1 MIIITST
8 LSIDENE
15 LHFNF
20 IRSSGPGGQN
30 VNKASTAVQL
40 RFDVVNSPT
49 LPEDVKKR
57 LIQISGKK
65 MTEKGILII
74 DSRRYRTQLRNRK
87 DSVERLITLIKQ
99 AAQKSK
105 PRKKTTPPF
114 GSKEKRLKNKHHRS
128 EIKKQRR
135 PIDLSKE

>member
-1 MIIITST
+1 M
-8 LSIDENE
+8 
-15 LHFNF
+15 
-20 IRSSGPGGQN
+20 
-30 VNKASTAVQL
+30 NKTSTAVQL
-40 RFDVVNSPT
+40 RFDVANSAT

-65 MTEKGILII
+65 MTKKGILII

-99 AAQKSK
+99 TTQKSK
-105 PRKKTTPPF
+105 LRKKTTPPV

-128 EIKKQRR
+128 EIKKQRQ

>member
-15 LHFNF
+15 LHFDF

-40 RFDVVNSPT
+40 RFDVVNSP
-49 LPEDVKKR
+49 PV
-57 LIQISGKK
+57 
-65 MTEKGILII
+65 
-74 DSRRYRTQLRNRK
+74 
-87 DSVERLITLIKQ
+87 
-99 AAQKSK
+99 
-105 PRKKTTPPF
+105 

-128 EIKKQRR
+128 EIKKQRQ

>member
-15 LHFNF
+15 LHFDF

-30 VNKASTAVQL
+30 VNKSSTAVQL
-40 RFDVVNSPT
+40 RFDVVNST
-49 LPEDVKKR
+49 SLPEDVKKR

-65 MTEKGILII
+65 ITDNGILII
-74 DSRRYRTQLRNRK
+74 DARRHRTQVRNRD
-87 DSVERLITLIKQ
+87 DSVKRLVTLIKR

-105 PRKKTTPPF
+105 PRKKTTPP
-114 GSKEKRLKNKHHRS
+114 R
-128 EIKKQRR
+128 
-135 PIDLSKE
+135 

>member
-15 LHFNF
+15 LHFDF

-40 RFDVVNSPT
+40 RFDVANSAT

-65 MTEKGILII
+65 MTKKGILII

-99 AAQKSK
+99 TTQKSK
-105 PRKKTTPPF
+105 LRKKTTPPV

-128 EIKKQRR
+128 EIKKQRQ

>member
-74 DSRRYRTQLRNRK
+74 DSRRHQQPQLPYEQSPYR
-87 DSVERLITLIKQ
+87 
-99 AAQKSK
+99 
-105 PRKKTTPPF
+105 
-114 GSKEKRLKNKHHRS
+114 
-128 EIKKQRR
+128 
-135 PIDLSKE
+135 DLLVCQIR

>member
-15 LHFNF
+15 LHFDF

-30 VNKASTAVQL
+30 VNKSSTAVQL
-40 RFDVVNSPT
+40 RFDVVNST
-49 LPEDVKKR
+49 SLPEDVKKR

-65 MTEKGILII
+65 ITDNGILII
-74 DSRRYRTQLRNRK
+74 DARRHRTQVRNRN
-87 DSVERLITLIKQ
+87 DSVKRLVTLIKR

-105 PRKKTTPPF
+105 PRKKTTPPIR
-114 GSKEKRLKNKHHRS
+114 SKEKRLKSKHHRS
-128 EIKKQRR
+128 EIKKQRQ

>member
-15 LHFNF
+15 LHFDF

-30 VNKASTAVQL
+30 VNKTSTAVQL
-40 RFDVVNSPT
+40 RFDVANSAT

-65 MTEKGILII
+65 ITDNGILII
-74 DSRRYRTQLRNRK
+74 DARRHRTQVRNRN
-87 DSVERLITLIKQ
+87 DSVKRLVTLIKQ
-99 AAQKSK
+99 AAQKFK
-105 PRKKTTPPF
+105 PRKKTPPPVR
-114 GSKEKRLKNKHHRS
+114 SKEKRLKNKHHRS
-128 EIKKQRR
+128 EIKKQRQ

>member
-8 LSIDENE
+8 LSIDKNE
-15 LHFNF
+15 LHFDF

-30 VNKASTAVQL
+30 VNKSSTAVQL
-40 RFDVVNSPT
+40 RFDVVKSAT
-49 LPEDVKKR
+49 LSEDVKKR

-65 MTEKGILII
+65 ITDNGILII
-74 DSRRYRTQLRNRK
+74 DARRHRTQVRNRN
-87 DSVERLITLIKQ
+87 DSVKRLVTLIKR

-105 PRKKTTPPF
+105 PRKKTTPPV
-114 GSKEKRLKNKHHRS
+114 GSKEKRLKNKHYRS

>member
-15 LHFNF
+15 LHFDF

-30 VNKASTAVQL
+30 VNKTSTAVQL
-40 RFDVVNSPT
+40 RFDVANSAT

-65 MTEKGILII
+65 MTKKGILII

-99 AAQKSK
+99 TTQKSK
-105 PRKKTTPPF
+105 LRKKTTPPV

-128 EIKKQRR
+128 KIKKQRQ

>member
-15 LHFNF
+15 LHFDF

-40 RFDVVNSPT
+40 RFDVVNSAT

-99 AAQKSK
+99 A
-105 PRKKTTPPF
+105 
-114 GSKEKRLKNKHHRS
+114 E
-128 EIKKQRR
+128 
-135 PIDLSKE
+135 